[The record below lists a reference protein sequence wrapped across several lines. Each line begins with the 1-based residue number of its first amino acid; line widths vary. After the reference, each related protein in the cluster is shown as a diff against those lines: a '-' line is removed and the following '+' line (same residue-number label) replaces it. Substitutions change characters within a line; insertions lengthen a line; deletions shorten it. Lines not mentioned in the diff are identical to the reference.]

1 MGEVK
6 QSIEVTNGGKKRRVG
21 KKKGKMA
28 KKRQRM
34 MPQGAE
40 NRMKVDKR
48 MRKLFQKRA
57 RDYNSDEEGEDEQLQ
72 QSAPSTA
79 AAKFKRS
86 DDEFEGGFS
95 DDGEEE
101 NQGIEEDEVSEDEDG
116 GIQPGI
122 SKFTEGIKAF
132 KLAFKKVVKKS
143 GGDAHVLGLV
153 LSAHKK
159 LLAEK
164 IAEEEEEKKVKGE
177 AKKEKH
183 LVNKAQNAQ
192 KGLNP
197 SRAKDEKGMPVEL
210 CVPFRTSAVGTSN
223 GFVDGETP
231 AWAPLRDNYMLTNP
245 KLKDWDKMQMDTC
258 ANTCFSA
265 QMYICVASLSWFAVG
280 LGWDCV
286 GVGVGVGVQ
295 FFIAARNFWKHFLI
309 AEWDIFT
316 VLEGNSGGPL
326 VNVDGEVVGVNIMK
340 VLGADGLNFAVPID
354 SVSKIIEHFKTNG
367 YAFELS
373 T

>member
-1 MGEVK
+1 
-6 QSIEVTNGGKKRRVG
+6 
-21 KKKGKMA
+21 MA

-72 QSAPSTA
+72 QSAPSTG
-79 AAKFKRS
+79 AAKFKKS

-122 SKFTEGIKAF
+122 TKFTEGIKAF

-143 GGDAHVLGLV
+143 GGDECIGLMC
-153 LSAHKK
+153 LQGPYCLPTKK

-164 IAEEEEEKKVKGE
+164 LAEEEEEKKVKGE

-210 CVPFRTSAVGTSN
+210 CVPFRTSALLRSVGRKPSSQSLEKTSSQSAGTVAKVGTTN
-223 GFVDGETP
+223 GSVDGETP

-245 KLKDWDKMQMDTC
+245 KLKDWDKMRDANAVDDFGRPSDTD
-258 ANTCFSA
+258 S
-265 QMYICVASLSWFAVG
+265 SL
-280 LGWDCV
+280 D
-286 GVGVGVGVQ
+286 
-295 FFIAARNFWKHFLI
+295 
-309 AEWDIFT
+309 D
-316 VLEGNSGGPL
+316 
-326 VNVDGEVVGVNIMK
+326 D
-340 VLGADGLNFAVPID
+340 
-354 SVSKIIEHFKTNG
+354 
-367 YAFELS
+367 
-373 T
+373 

>member
-1 MGEVK
+1 MEVMGEVK

-72 QSAPSTA
+72 QSAPSTR
-79 AAKFKRS
+79 AAKFKKS
-86 DDEFEGGFS
+86 HDEFEGGFS

-101 NQGIEEDEVSEDEDG
+101 NQGIEQDEFSEDEDG

-122 SKFTEGIKAF
+122 TKFTEGIKAF

-143 GGDAHVLGLV
+143 GGDEDVLGPV

-164 IAEEEEEKKVKGE
+164 LAEEEEEKKVKGE

-197 SRAKDEKGMPVEL
+197 SRSKDEKEKRKYVMISAAEIGI
-210 CVPFRTSAVGTSN
+210 TSEYEEVGTSN
-223 GFVDGETP
+223 GSVDGETP
-231 AWAPLRDNYMLTNP
+231 VWAPLRDNYMLTNP
-245 KLKDWDKMQMDTC
+245 KLKDWDKMQD
-258 ANTCFSA
+258 ADA
-265 QMYICVASLSWFAVG
+265 
-280 LGWDCV
+280 
-286 GVGVGVGVQ
+286 
-295 FFIAARNFWKHFLI
+295 
-309 AEWDIFT
+309 
-316 VLEGNSGGPL
+316 
-326 VNVDGEVVGVNIMK
+326 
-340 VLGADGLNFAVPID
+340 ADGFGRPSDTD
-354 SVSKIIEHFKTNG
+354 SS
-367 YAFELS
+367 S
-373 T
+373 DDD

>member
-1 MGEVK
+1 MGEVE
-6 QSIEVTNGGKKRRVG
+6 QSIEVTNGGRKRKVG

-48 MRKLFQKRA
+48 MKKLFQKRA
-57 RDYNSDEEGEDEQLQ
+57 RDYNSDDEGEDERLQ
-72 QSAPSTA
+72 QSGPRTRVDE
-79 AAKFKRS
+79 FKKRE
-86 DDEFEGGFS
+86 DEFEGGFS

-101 NQGIEEDEVSEDEDG
+101 NGGVEADDVSEDEDG

-122 SKFTEGIKAF
+122 TKFTEGIKAF

-143 GGDAHVLGLV
+143 GGDEDVLGPV

-159 LLAEK
+159 LIAEK
-164 IAEEEEEKKVKGE
+164 LAEEEEEKKVKGE

-197 SRAKDEKGMPVEL
+197 SRSKDEKVIKKRRKEAFFSEL
-210 CVPFRTSAVGTSN
+210 GKTSSQSAGTVVKVGTSN
-223 GFVDGETP
+223 GSVDGEAP

-245 KLKDWDKMQMDTC
+245 KLKDWDKMQDADAADDFGRPSDT
-258 ANTCFSA
+258 
-265 QMYICVASLSWFAVG
+265 
-280 LGWDCV
+280 
-286 GVGVGVGVQ
+286 
-295 FFIAARNFWKHFLI
+295 
-309 AEWDIFT
+309 
-316 VLEGNSGGPL
+316 
-326 VNVDGEVVGVNIMK
+326 
-340 VLGADGLNFAVPID
+340 D
-354 SVSKIIEHFKTNG
+354 SS
-367 YAFELS
+367 S
-373 T
+373 DDD

>member
-6 QSIEVTNGGKKRRVG
+6 QSIEVTNGGKTRRVG

-48 MRKLFQKRA
+48 MKKLFQKRA

-72 QSAPSTA
+72 QSAPA
-79 AAKFKRS
+79 RFKKS

-101 NQGIEEDEVSEDEDG
+101 NQGIEEDEVSEDEGG

-122 SKFTEGIKAF
+122 TKFTEGIKAF

-143 GGDAHVLGLV
+143 GGDEDVLGPV

-164 IAEEEEEKKVKGE
+164 LAEEEEEKKSRGRQRKRSTWRERACE
-177 AKKEKH
+177 ACKLFGCPRKVSTISGH
-183 LVNKAQNAQ
+183 QRSLANKY
-192 KGLNP
+192 GLNFLVIKKRRKEAFF
-197 SRAKDEKGMPVEL
+197 SEL
-210 CVPFRTSAVGTSN
+210 GKTSSQSAGTVVKVGASN
-223 GFVDGETP
+223 GSVDGETP

-245 KLKDWDKMQMDTC
+245 KLKDWDKMQDADAADDYGRPSDTDSS
-258 ANTCFSA
+258 SA
-265 QMYICVASLSWFAVG
+265 
-280 LGWDCV
+280 D
-286 GVGVGVGVQ
+286 
-295 FFIAARNFWKHFLI
+295 
-309 AEWDIFT
+309 D
-316 VLEGNSGGPL
+316 
-326 VNVDGEVVGVNIMK
+326 
-340 VLGADGLNFAVPID
+340 
-354 SVSKIIEHFKTNG
+354 
-367 YAFELS
+367 
-373 T
+373 